1 MLDINS
7 IIQNVLIW
15 APGILL
21 AITLHEWAHGYA
33 ASRFGD
39 HTAAMMGRLSLNPL
53 VHIDLMWTIVI
64 PVGILIFSMV
74 TMGQPFAFG
83 GAKPVPVNPRNFHG
97 SLRVAMF
104 WVALAGPLMN
114 LVLAVVAALL
124 LHGAGLMPDFFAT
137 PVALMLLAMLKMNVI
152 LAVFNLLPMP
162 PLDGGRIAVAV
173 LPHPWDM
180 RWAGLERWGI
190 IIVMVL
196 AFSGLLGQILGPMMS
211 MVTHAVA
218 SVTGLI

>member
-1 MLDINS
+1 MPDLATLMQN
-7 IIQNVLIW
+7 IIIW
-15 APGILL
+15 APGVLL

-53 VHIDLMWTIVI
+53 VHIDLIWTIVVPI
-64 PVGILIFSMV
+64 GILIFSMV

-83 GAKPVPVNPRNFHG
+83 GAKPVPVNPRNFRG

-104 WVALAGPLMN
+104 WVAIAGPLMN
-114 LVLAVVAALL
+114 LILAVVAALL
-124 LHGAGLMPDFFAT
+124 LHGVGFLPEFFAT

-173 LPHPWDM
+173 LPHPWD
-180 RWAGLERWGI
+180 RYWAGMERWGI
-190 IIVMVL
+190 VIVMGL
-196 AFSGLLGQILGPMMS
+196 AFTGLLGQILGPMMA

-218 SVTGLI
+218 SMTGLI